1 MLICQYGA
9 DFTESSAEES
19 NYDWSLAAR
28 AYPNLEEMP
37 SFVPQ
42 QRQKYV
48 VQVASTTANPDHLQG
63 KQLQAYR
70 IVQEHFNAKPEASP
84 LRMIV
89 SGTAG
94 TGKSYLIQ
102 CIKLLLCDCLRV
114 TAPTG
119 SASYNVDGYTIH
131 SLLSLPVKGEF
142 KDLVG
147 KRFQTIQ
154 QSLAD
159 VDYIIIDESAGRCL
173 VNWTNDCAR
182 CSLTG
187 TYFSSYNNEK
197 H

>member
-1 MLICQYGA
+1 MLIWQYGA

-19 NYDWSLAAR
+19 NCDWSLAAK

-70 IVQEHFNAKPEASP
+70 IVQEHFNAKPP
-84 LRMIV
+84 LRMTV

-102 CIKLLLCDCLRV
+102 CIKLLLCVSQLRLAQLPTML
-114 TAPTG
+114 TATPSTP
-119 SASYNVDGYTIH
+119 S
-131 SLLSLPVKGEF
+131 
-142 KDLVG
+142 
-147 KRFQTIQ
+147 
-154 QSLAD
+154 
-159 VDYIIIDESAGRCL
+159 
-173 VNWTNDCAR
+173 
-182 CSLTG
+182 
-187 TYFSSYNNEK
+187 
-197 H
+197 